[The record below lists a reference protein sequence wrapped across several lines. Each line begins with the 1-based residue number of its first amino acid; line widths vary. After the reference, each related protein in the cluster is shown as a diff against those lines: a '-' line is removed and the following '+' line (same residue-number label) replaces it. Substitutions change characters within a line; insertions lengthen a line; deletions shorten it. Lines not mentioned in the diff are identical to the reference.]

1 VQSVAQA
8 SFDAWVKYYRQDE
21 NTPNATVSYYSKGAL
36 VALCLDLTLR
46 QDGTGSLDDVMR
58 GLWLRCAGGPMS
70 QTDLAAVLQ
79 TLAGRSYAK
88 ELARWVHGTAELP
101 LQALLEQHGVQVLKE
116 PAALAQALGLRV
128 TEGAGIQIK
137 TVLRG
142 GAAEQAGFAAGDEW
156 LGLTVGAGKAASRW
170 RLTKLDD
177 LLLYAGTAT
186 KVQAWVARDKRLL
199 ELPLAMPRGMT
210 TWRLLPGD
218 KAPLGRWLNS
228 P

>member
-1 VQSVAQA
+1 
-8 SFDAWVKYYRQDE
+8 
-21 NTPNATVSYYSKGAL
+21 
-36 VALCLDLTLR
+36 
-46 QDGTGSLDDVMR
+46 M
-58 GLWLRCAGGPMS
+58 
-70 QTDLAAVLQ
+70 
-79 TLAGRSYAK
+79 
-88 ELARWVHGTAELP
+88 
-101 LQALLEQHGVQVLKE
+101 
-116 PAALAQALGLRV
+116 AQALGLRV

>member
-1 VQSVAQA
+1 MPPDHQPSHSHDHGHDHSHSTFPSSVQGT
-8 SFDAWVKYYRQDE
+8 R
-21 NTPNATVSYYSKGAL
+21 P
-36 VALCLDLTLR
+36 LR
-46 QDGTGSLDDVMR
+46 IGI
-58 GLWLRCAGGPMS
+58 GGPVGS
-70 QTDLAAVLQ
+70 
-79 TLAGRSYAK
+79 G
-88 ELARWVHGTAELP
+88 
-101 LQALLEQHGVQVLKE
+101 
-116 PAALAQALGLRV
+116 
-128 TEGAGIQIK
+128 K
-137 TVLRG
+137 T
-142 GAAEQAGFAAGDEW
+142 
-156 LGLTVGAGKAASRW
+156 ASRW